1 MATNRKIPLELMKRQ
16 QQQPTTHIRALSITQ
31 QQNQL
36 LQVNSNLSSRTKPSP
51 QQTSKAPPAL
61 RRPVDAAGPRKPVH
75 PPGPNPA
82 ELPSMILDNRVIE
95 ECLRAHNHYRAL
107 HGVPELAHDSELSR
121 SAQVCV
127 LMVLMEFTTNTVHRI
142 LFNNISVLGILN

>member
-1 MATNRKIPLELMKRQ
+1 MATNRTIPLELMKRQ
-16 QQQPTTHIRALSITQ
+16 KQQPATQIRALSVTQ

-36 LQVNSNLSSRTKPSP
+36 LLVNSNSSSRTKPSP

-61 RRPVDAAGPRKPVH
+61 GRPVDAAGPRKPED

-107 HGVPELAHDSELSR
+107 HGVPELTHDPELSR
-121 SAQVCV
+121 SAQVC
-127 LMVLMEFTTNTVHRI
+127 VLMEFTTNTVHRI
-142 LFNNISVLGILN
+142 LFNNISVLVILN